1 MRKGKGYQK
10 DLHHYSYRT
19 QRPANSYASGENK
32 SLEQYLADIDKRFD
46 ERIADAK
53 TSYARIAS
61 KTTLTGK
68 ALRDY
73 CREWML
79 WEVKFNNESEL
90 IPLEDVLAEIE
101 RERERYK
108 DKQSY
113 GYVRRTVN
121 KDNQKFVYN
130 SSDAGNSNYH
140 RVRIPSMKRSNA
152 TWKRF
157 YELFPYYKEHYAELN
172 NKNGIKL
179 KKVW

>member
-1 MRKGKGYQK
+1 MRKDKGYQK
-10 DLHHYSYRT
+10 DLHHYSY
-19 QRPANSYASGENK
+19 ASGENK
-32 SLEQYLADIDKRFD
+32 SLEQFLADIDKRFE
-46 ERIADAK
+46 ERIANAK
-53 TSYARIAS
+53 KSYARIAA

-68 ALRDY
+68 TLRNY
-73 CREWML
+73 CRDCML
-79 WEVKFNNESEL
+79 LEVRFDDECNL

-130 SSDAGNSNYH
+130 SSNAGNSNYH

-157 YELFPYYKEHYAELN
+157 YELFPYYKEHYEELN

>member
-1 MRKGKGYQK
+1 MRKNKGYQK
-10 DLHHYSYRT
+10 DLRHYSYRT
-19 QRPANSYASGENK
+19 RRPANSYASGENK

-46 ERIADAK
+46 ARIANAK
-53 TSYARIAS
+53 KSYARIAT

-73 CREWML
+73 CSDWML
-79 WEVKFNNESEL
+79 WEVRFDDECNL
-90 IPLEDVLAEIE
+90 IPLEDVLAELE
-101 RERERYK
+101 RNRERYK
-108 DKQSY
+108 EKQSY
-113 GYVRRTVN
+113 KYVRRTVN

-130 SSDAGNSNYH
+130 SSGGSDNHH
-140 RVRIPSMKRSNA
+140 RVRIPSIKRSDA

>member
-1 MRKGKGYQK
+1 MRKDKGYQK
-10 DLHHYSYRT
+10 DLRHYSYRT
-19 QRPANSYASGENK
+19 RHPANSYASGENK

-53 TSYARIAS
+53 KSYARIAT
-61 KTTLTGK
+61 KTTLSGK

-79 WEVKFNNESEL
+79 WEVKFDNESNL
-90 IPLEDVLAEIE
+90 IPLEDVLAELE
-101 RERERYK
+101 HNRERYK
-108 DKQSY
+108 ASKSY

-130 SSDAGNSNYH
+130 SSDGGDNHH
-140 RVRIPSMKRSNA
+140 RVRIPSIKRSDA

>member
-1 MRKGKGYQK
+1 MRKDKGYQK
-10 DLHHYSYRT
+10 DLQHY
-19 QRPANSYASGENK
+19 SYASGENK
-32 SLEQYLADIDKRFD
+32 FLEQFLADIDKMFD
-46 ERIADAK
+46 GRIAYAK
-53 TSYARIAS
+53 KAYARIAT

-73 CREWML
+73 CNDCML
-79 WEVKFNNESEL
+79 LEVRFDDECNL
-90 IPLEDVLAEIE
+90 IPLEDVLAELE

-113 GYVRRTVN
+113 NYVRRTVN

-130 SSDAGNSNYH
+130 SSNAGNSNYH
-140 RVRIPSMKRSNA
+140 RVRIPSIKRSNA

-157 YELFPYYKEHYAELN
+157 YELFPYYKEHYEELN

>member
-1 MRKGKGYQK
+1 MRKDKGYQK
-10 DLHHYSYRT
+10 DLQHY
-19 QRPANSYASGENK
+19 SYASGENK
-32 SLEQYLADIDKRFD
+32 TLEQFLADIDKMFD
-46 ERIADAK
+46 GRIAYAK
-53 TSYARIAS
+53 KAYARIAT

-73 CREWML
+73 CNDCML
-79 WEVKFNNESEL
+79 LEVRFDDECNL
-90 IPLEDVLAEIE
+90 IPLEDVLAELE

-113 GYVRRTVN
+113 NYVRRTVN

-130 SSDAGNSNYH
+130 SSNAGNSNYH
-140 RVRIPSMKRSNA
+140 RVRIPSIKRSNA

-157 YELFPYYKEHYAELN
+157 YELFPYYKEHYEELN

>member
-10 DLHHYSYRT
+10 DLRHY
-19 QRPANSYASGENK
+19 SYASGENK
-32 SLEQYLADIDKRFD
+32 SLEQFLADIDKRFE
-46 ERIADAK
+46 ERIANAK
-53 TSYARIAS
+53 KSYARIAAT
-61 KTTLTGK
+61 TTLTGK

-73 CREWML
+73 CSNQML
-79 WEVKFNNESEL
+79 SEIKFDDECNL
-90 IPLEDVLAEIE
+90 VPLEDVLAEIE

-130 SSDAGNSNYH
+130 SSGGGDNNH
-140 RVRIPSMKRSNA
+140 RVRIPSIKRSNA

-172 NKNGIKL
+172 NKNGLKL

>member
-1 MRKGKGYQK
+1 MRKDKGYQK
-10 DLHHYSYRT
+10 DCHY
-19 QRPANSYASGENK
+19 SYASGENK
-32 SLEQYLADIDKRFD
+32 SLEQFLTDIDKRFD

-53 TSYARIAS
+53 KSYARIAS

-73 CREWML
+73 CSDCML
-79 WEVKFNNESEL
+79 LEVKFNNESEL

-113 GYVRRTVN
+113 QYVRRTVN

-130 SSDAGNSNYH
+130 SSNAGNSNYH
-140 RVRIPSMKRSNA
+140 RVRIPSIKRSNA
-152 TWKRF
+152 IWKRF

>member
-1 MRKGKGYQK
+1 MRKDKGYQK
-10 DLHHYSYRT
+10 DLHHY
-19 QRPANSYASGENK
+19 SYASGENK

-46 ERIADAK
+46 ERIANAK

-90 IPLEDVLAEIE
+90 IPLEDVLAELE
-101 RERERYK
+101 RNRERDKE
-108 DKQSY
+108 KQSY
-113 GYVRRTVN
+113 NYVRRIVN
-121 KDNQKFVYN
+121 KDNQKSVYN
-130 SSDAGNSNYH
+130 SSNASNSNYH

>member
-10 DLHHYSYRT
+10 DLHHYSYRS
-19 QRPANSYASGENK
+19 RHPSNSYASGENK
-32 SLEQYLADIDKRFD
+32 SLEQFLADIDKKFD
-46 ERIADAK
+46 ERIAYTK
-53 TSYARIAS
+53 KSYARIAT

-90 IPLEDVLAEIE
+90 IPLEDVLAELE
-101 RERERYK
+101 RNRERDKE
-108 DKQSY
+108 KQSY
-113 GYVRRTVN
+113 NYVRRTVN

-130 SSDAGNSNYH
+130 SSNRGNNRH
-140 RVRIPSMKRSNA
+140 RVRIPSIKRSNA

>member
-1 MRKGKGYQK
+1 MRKDKGYQK
-10 DLHHYSYRT
+10 DFRHY
-19 QRPANSYASGENK
+19 SYASGENK
-32 SLEQYLADIDKRFD
+32 SLEQFLADIDKRFD

-53 TSYARIAS
+53 KSYARIAS

-90 IPLEDVLAEIE
+90 IPLEDVLAELE
-101 RERERYK
+101 RNRERDKE
-108 DKQSY
+108 KQSY
-113 GYVRRTVN
+113 NYVRRTVN

-130 SSDAGNSNYH
+130 SSNAGNSNYH

-172 NKNGIKL
+172 NKYGIKL

>member
-1 MRKGKGYQK
+1 MRKDKGYQK
-10 DLHHYSYRT
+10 DLRPYSYRT
-19 QRPANSYASGENK
+19 RRPANSYASGEK
-32 SLEQYLADIDKRFD
+32 KTLEQFLADIDKRFD
-46 ERIADAK
+46 KRIAYAK
-53 TSYARIAS
+53 KAYARIAT

-73 CREWML
+73 CSDYML
-79 WEVKFNNESEL
+79 LEVRFDDKCNL

-101 RERERYK
+101 RERERNK
-108 DKQSY
+108 DTQSY

-130 SSDAGNSNYH
+130 SRGGGDNNH
-140 RVRIPSMKRSNA
+140 RVRIPSIKRSNA

>member
-10 DLHHYSYRT
+10 DLRHY
-19 QRPANSYASGENK
+19 SYASGENK

-46 ERIADAK
+46 ERIAYAK
-53 TSYARIAS
+53 KSYARIAS

-79 WEVKFNNESEL
+79 WEVRFDDEFNL
-90 IPLEDVLAEIE
+90 VPLEDVLAEIE
-101 RERERYK
+101 HERERYK

-113 GYVRRTVN
+113 QYVRRTVN

>member
-19 QRPANSYASGENK
+19 QHPANSYASGENK
-32 SLEQYLADIDKRFD
+32 SLEQFLADIDKRFD
-46 ERIADAK
+46 ERIAYAK
-53 TSYARIAS
+53 KSYARIATE
-61 KTTLTGK
+61 TTLTGK
-68 ALRDY
+68 TLCDY
-73 CREWML
+73 CSDCML
-79 WEVKFNNESEL
+79 WEVRFDDKYNL
-90 IPLEDVLAEIE
+90 VPLEDVLAELE

-130 SSDAGNSNYH
+130 SSNRGNNNH
-140 RVRIPSMKRSNA
+140 RVRIPSIKRSNA

>member
-10 DLHHYSYRT
+10 DLRHY
-19 QRPANSYASGENK
+19 SYASGENK
-32 SLEQYLADIDKRFD
+32 SLEQFLADIDKRFD

-53 TSYARIAS
+53 KSYARIAS

-101 RERERYK
+101 RERERDK
-108 DKQSY
+108 EKQSY
-113 GYVRRTVN
+113 NYVRRIVN
-121 KDNQKFVYN
+121 KDNQKSVYN
-130 SSDAGNSNYH
+130 SSNAGNSNYH
-140 RVRIPSMKRSNA
+140 RVRIPSIKSSNA

>member
-1 MRKGKGYQK
+1 M
-10 DLHHYSYRT
+10 
-19 QRPANSYASGENK
+19 A
-32 SLEQYLADIDKRFD
+32 
-46 ERIADAK
+46 
-53 TSYARIAS
+53 
-61 KTTLTGK
+61 LTGK

-73 CREWML
+73 CSVQML
-79 WEVKFNNESEL
+79 SEVRFDDECNL
-90 IPLEDVLAEIE
+90 VPLEDVLAEIE

-113 GYVRRTVN
+113 QYVRRTVN

-140 RVRIPSMKRSNA
+140 RVRIPSIKRSNA
-152 TWKRF
+152 TWKKF

>member
-1 MRKGKGYQK
+1 MRKDKGYQK
-10 DLHHYSYRT
+10 DLQHY
-19 QRPANSYASGENK
+19 SYASGENK

-53 TSYARIAS
+53 KSYARIAS

-79 WEVKFNNESEL
+79 WEVRFDDEFNL
-90 IPLEDVLAEIE
+90 VPLEDVLAEIE
-101 RERERYK
+101 RERERDK
-108 DKQSY
+108 EKQSY
-113 GYVRRTVN
+113 NYVRRTVD
-121 KDNQKFVYN
+121 KDDQKFGYN
-130 SSDAGNSNYH
+130 SSGGSDDNH
-140 RVRIPSMKRSNA
+140 RVRIPSIKRSNA